1 MRLVRHS
8 GEQDSRKLDDAER
21 VEPRLG
27 DGLIGSAIGFV
38 LIYAGSL
45 FQNWMFRWP
54 LMALGALFVVVM
66 TGFVGVLLWQRMAP
80 RLVPIL
86 SNARGHIRHDPQLGT
101 LTRDIKAQ
109 CWIAEVLRGG
119 RNVEFVIE
127 GTDQPNPR
135 RLATARTLLADFDT
149 LERRVAEYIAREAK
163 TSSEDPE
170 IRAEMLALRISAV
183 KLWLS
188 DLPDKAT
195 IVLEGPDEDR
205 YWSCVWERGELSDLD
220 FD

>member
-1 MRLVRHS
+1 MRPSR
-8 GEQDSRKLDDAER
+8 EADSSEPPDDAER
-21 VEPRLG
+21 VEPGLR

-54 LMALGALFVVVM
+54 LMALGVLFVVVM

-86 SNARGHIRHDPQLGT
+86 NKSRGHIRHDPQLGA
-101 LTRDIKAQ
+101 LTRDVRAQ
-109 CWIAEVLRGG
+109 CWVAAVPRGD

-127 GTDQPNPR
+127 GTNEPDR
-135 RLATARTLLADFDT
+135 RLLAKARTLLADFDT
-149 LERRVAEYIAREAK
+149 LERRVAEYIAREAQEP
-163 TSSEDPE
+163 SEDPE
-170 IRAEMLALRISAV
+170 LRAEMVALRISAV